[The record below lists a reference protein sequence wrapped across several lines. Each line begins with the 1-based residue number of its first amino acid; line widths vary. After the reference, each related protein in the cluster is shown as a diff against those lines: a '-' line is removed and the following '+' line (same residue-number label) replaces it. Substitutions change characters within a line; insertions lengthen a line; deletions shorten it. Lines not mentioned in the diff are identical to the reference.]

1 MFFVLFPALA
11 YNLLVKIP
19 GWRQRILASTRG
31 RILALLRTESRT
43 VNELAEA
50 LELTDNAVRSHL
62 TSLERDGLIQQLGTR
77 PGFRKPHVLY
87 SLRGEAEYLFPTA
100 YGPLLRHVLGVIR
113 SRLPAQELRETLREV
128 GRTAAKEH
136 LDQVKGTARNDR
148 IEFALSLLKTLGGDA
163 TIHESEGK
171 MLIYGDGCPLS
182 AVTAHHPEACLI
194 LEALLC
200 EIIGIPVQERCRHGE
215 APRCCFEVS
224 T

>member
-1 MFFVLFPALA
+1 MFFVLFRAFA
-11 YNLLVKIP
+11 YSLLVKIP
-19 GWRQRILASTRG
+19 EWRQRILASTRG

-50 LELTDNAVRSHL
+50 LKLTDNAVRSHL

-87 SLRGEAEYLFPTA
+87 SLRGEAEYLFPSA

-128 GRTAAKEH
+128 GRMAAKEH
-136 LDQVKGTARNDR
+136 LDQVKGRAHNCR
-148 IEFALSLLKTLGGDA
+148 IEFALSLLKALGGDA
-163 TIHESEGK
+163 TIRESEGRI
-171 MLIYGDGCPLS
+171 LIYGDGCPLS

-194 LEALLC
+194 LEALLG
-200 EIIGIPVQERCRHGE
+200 EIIGIPVKERCRHGE
-215 APRCCFEVS
+215 TPRCCFEVS